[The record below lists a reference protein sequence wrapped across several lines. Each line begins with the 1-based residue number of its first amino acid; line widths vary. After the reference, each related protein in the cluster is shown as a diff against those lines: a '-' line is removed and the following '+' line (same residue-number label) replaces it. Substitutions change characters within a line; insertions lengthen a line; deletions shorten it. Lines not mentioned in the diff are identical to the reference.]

1 MEELYRRTDK
11 FSTLEDNIRAASQ
24 TVMITT
30 QSGKPASKGLSEQK
44 NIQSKGQKRP
54 EGQSEKWKEPP
65 QFTTLKIAYDR
76 LLPLIRDLP
85 NFKWP
90 LPIRAA
96 PNQRNR
102 SLRCDYHRDHG
113 HETNHCQSLKFLVEK
128 LIRAGHLRGYVQ
140 EPIRGVAVAPTTDS
154 VVVDIEHASG
164 PRPAINFILGG
175 PADNQYKSKKPRIKM
190 LRMASVR
197 ARVNTVSTRENTT
210 ATQLIDDPIFF
221 PPINPT
227 RVITPHYN
235 ALLLIV
241 CINSFDVHRVLV
253 DPGSAADLL
262 HLPAFKQMGVPLDHL
277 SSTGR
282 VLFGFN
288 GATTLTVEDITFPVK
303 AGPVI
308 QQVLFSMVEDLG
320 SYNAILGWAWLHSMK
335 AIPSTY
341 HQTISYLTAGQVDLQ
356 GSQLAAR
363 QCHQLLMQGRE
374 QGECSNESSLEDQP
388 QQ

>member
-11 FSTLEDNIRAASQ
+11 FSTVEDNIRAASQ

-90 LPIRAA
+90 LPMRAA

-221 PPINPT
+221 PPIT
-227 RVITPHYN
+227 MHYY
-235 ALLLIV
+235 LLSVLTVLMCTGSSSIQAVQLIYYT
-241 CINSFDVHRVLV
+241 SQPLSRW
-253 DPGSAADLL
+253 GSRLIIS
-262 HLPAFKQMGVPLDHL
+262 VPLA
-277 SSTGR
+277 
-282 VLFGFN
+282 GFCS
-288 GATTLTVEDITFPVK
+288 G
-303 AGPVI
+303 
-308 QQVLFSMVEDLG
+308 
-320 SYNAILGWAWLHSMK
+320 
-335 AIPSTY
+335 
-341 HQTISYLTAGQVDLQ
+341 
-356 GSQLAAR
+356 
-363 QCHQLLMQGRE
+363 LMG
-374 QGECSNESSLEDQP
+374 LP
-388 QQ
+388 H